1 MGWLVAG
8 LVAAAVA
15 IAAKTIGDKLGKKS
29 YSSSSLDDQID
40 VDRELSTFRENI
52 NDDARKV
59 ENKCMQ
65 EIDTCFLNLKQKTKE
80 RFPDLVQIVESKQAN
95 AKKELNGTIM
105 QYVKEHL
112 SKNDREF
119 VKVLE
124 WNLLS

>member
-1 MGWLVAG
+1 MKSSVLSLMWKGSVNRMGWLVAG

-59 ENKCMQ
+59 ENKCM
-65 EIDTCFLNLKQKTKE
+65 
-80 RFPDLVQIVESKQAN
+80 
-95 AKKELNGTIM
+95 
-105 QYVKEHL
+105 
-112 SKNDREF
+112 
-119 VKVLE
+119 
-124 WNLLS
+124 